1 MAPPY
6 HRLMSILL
14 SHTTAL
20 EVLRSPSL
28 RNQLARQERCVATA
42 PAVRPTTGEL
52 STLAEQL
59 PNLSF
64 PLHSLVSP
72 AVNRRPGELSK
83 LHSSELILPADSAI
97 ELAPGLLC
105 ASPEHLVVQMAPLL
119 THLELIFLLG
129 ELLGIYAIAPDL
141 EDGMFKRREA
151 LTTPELVRR
160 HLALLGA
167 APGTAK
173 VERALA
179 VACINSGSPYETRLS
194 MRVGLKPAL
203 GGCHLHVLSMNEPLE
218 VNRIVSQLGTG
229 IRKPD
234 VFLGATHEGAPFAG
248 VAFDYHGKIHEKP
261 EQITSDLGRQNELLG
276 INFKIYTFDKSLYD
290 NLDYF
295 DGIIRLARRDLG
307 MPREKISPAECE
319 HRRTLRQQL
328 HDELEIIDGVTWNGK
343 YRAQQRLEQGDG
355 SFEPVYEPVYEPVPD
370 EAYGF

>member
-1 MAPPY
+1 
-6 HRLMSILL
+6 MSILL

-42 PAVRPTTGEL
+42 PAVRPTTDEL
-52 STLAEQL
+52 SALAEQL

-72 AVNRRPGELSK
+72 AVNRRPGEHSK

-179 VACINSGSPYETRLS
+179 VACVNSGSPYETRLS

-307 MPREKISPAECE
+307 MPREKISPVECE

-343 YRAQQRLEQGDG
+343 YRAQQRLEQGDET
-355 SFEPVYEPVYEPVPD
+355 FEPVYEPVYEPVPD